1 MKNKSNRLLYTLE
14 VLLGVILMGGV
25 FLIAVHVDV
34 RSAKRTLTS
43 TVSYIK
49 EQCNQY
55 ERLNLASETKSMMR
69 NHRKCAPDQSCI
81 DRKWNRCRSSDN
93 GNAGAMGAGQL
104 CNGCIASG

>member
-69 NHRKCAPDQSCI
+69 IIESAHQI
-81 DRKWNRCRSSDN
+81 DHALTENGTDARSSDN

>member
-1 MKNKSNRLLYTLE
+1 MKNKGNRLLYTLE

-69 NHRKCAPDQSCI
+69 IIEVRT
-81 DRKWNRCRSSDN
+81 RSI
-93 GNAGAMGAGQL
+93 MH
-104 CNGCIASG
+104 

>member
-1 MKNKSNRLLYTLE
+1 M
-14 VLLGVILMGGV
+14 
-25 FLIAVHVDV
+25 IAVHVDV

-69 NHRKCAPDQSCI
+69 IIESVHQI
-81 DRKWNRCRSSDN
+81 DHALTENGTDARSSDN